1 MSRWQ
6 RSKELAG
13 ASWAVLREDKELL
26 VLPLISGVACLVLG
40 GMFLLPVLFTAET
53 TATAT
58 GSETRISTVGYV
70 LLFLMYVVLAY
81 VTVFFKVALLCGA
94 DERMRGEDPTL
105 GSSLSAAADH
115 AGKILPWAVVS
126 ATVSMALRAVEERAG
141 FLGRIAIAL
150 IGVAWAAVTFL
161 VLPVLVFEGVGVV
174 EAIKRSG
181 AMLKRTWGEN
191 LIVNGGIG
199 LVAMV
204 AMLPAAAVAAV
215 GIVSGSTGLLV
226 LTLALAVGWVIVVA
240 CWSSA
245 MTAVFQLAL
254 YRYATD
260 TEMPAQFA
268 TVDMGTAFLD
278 RSR

>member
-1 MSRWQ
+1 
-6 RSKELAG
+6 
-13 ASWAVLREDKELL
+13 
-26 VLPLISGVACLVLG
+26 
-40 GMFLLPVLFTAET
+40 
-53 TATAT
+53 
-58 GSETRISTVGYV
+58 
-70 LLFLMYVVLAY
+70 
-81 VTVFFKVALLCGA
+81 
-94 DERMRGEDPTL
+94 
-105 GSSLSAAADH
+105 
-115 AGKILPWAVVS
+115 
-126 ATVSMALRAVEERAG
+126 MALRAVEERAG
-141 FLGRIAIAL
+141 FLGRIAIAI

-199 LVAMV
+199 LVALA
-204 AMLPAAAVAAV
+204 AMLPAVLLAGV
-215 GIVSGSTGLLV
+215 GFVSGSTGLLV
-226 LTLALAVGWVIVVA
+226 LTFALAVGWIIVVA

-260 TEMPAQFA
+260 LEMPAQFA
-268 TVDMGTAFLD
+268 TVDMGNAFLD